1 MTSVHEL
8 KQLKAQLAAHS
19 RSLHDLAASTRRLE
33 KALGTLITSTRSSPT
48 TSAHKPSRSGVD
60 AEERRDEDQ
69 GQGQRR
75 ATALERRW
83 GNLF

>member
-33 KALGTLITSTRSSPT
+33 KSLASLITSARSSPT
-48 TSAHKPSRSGVD
+48 TPAPRPSRSGGSVEGIH
-60 AEERRDEDQ
+60 AEDRGE
-69 GQGQRR
+69 GQPRS
-75 ATALERRW
+75 TALERRW